1 MPQLSRNW
9 SILVSEF
16 NRILIFSESNYD
28 DLFQCYCFPRLF
40 LFRLCKNNPLFSTIS
55 DCQIMTAYLGIIQF
69 SPTYYLLLIQKFNTA
84 CWQIFFTS
92 VHEFLFTVINM
103 SGAYSRSFA
112 FLFFVITSSFI
123 SGVSPLKPKNEVSFK
138 LR

>member
-1 MPQLSRNW
+1 MPQLSQNW

-28 DLFQCYCFPRLF
+28 DLFQCYCFLRSF
-40 LFRLCKNNPLFSTIS
+40 LFRLCKNNLLFSTIS

-69 SPTYYLLLIQKFNTA
+69 TPTYYLLLIQKFNTA

-92 VHEFLFTVINM
+92 VHEFSL
-103 SGAYSRSFA
+103 YCDQYDRSIFSI
-112 FLFFVITSSFI
+112 FCLLVLCNNFI
-123 SGVSPLKPKNEVSFK
+123 LYQRRVST
-138 LR
+138 

>member
-1 MPQLSRNW
+1 MPQLSQNW

-40 LFRLCKNNPLFSTIS
+40 LFRLCKNNSLFSTIS

-92 VHEFLFTVINM
+92 VHEFSLHCDQ
-103 SGAYSRSFA
+103 YDRSTFSI
-112 FLFFVITSSFI
+112 FCLLVLCNNFI
-123 SGVSPLKPKNEVSFK
+123 LYQRRFST
-138 LR
+138 